1 LIHVFVGNVKFV
13 VTVNIHFRMTME
25 GNQRLCITFSRQ
37 TLTHLFFSLYIY
49 FNTQQ
54 PKSNFLKLET
64 VLWWLA
70 VSSANLQAIYGGWL

>member
-1 LIHVFVGNVKFV
+1 VTVKFV

-37 TLTHLFFSLYIY
+37 TPTQVFFFYIY

-70 VSSANLQAIYGGWL
+70 VSSANLQANKQSHTHKGNV